1 MFKRSSNKVRGAVF
15 CCCCCCLL
23 RLLPLL
29 LLALSPLVSCGV
41 CLLFVSSSF
50 LALSLFAY
58 FLSFAVCSFR
68 LLLSVVGAVVCLC
81 LSLSC
86 CCISLSPAPV
96 PLNLLL
102 LLLLLCVC
110 VCCCSLCINP
120 KSFSSRDWGVLP
132 LLQRHLPVGPTVPEA
147 LRLLKQRPPLPVAP
161 AAAVPAA
168 AAAAAASAAA
178 KPSRHQQTS
187 GKPDDATTHFLLFIW
202 VYIQLHVTPFCCYCC
217 CCCCCRYLSS
227 GRGEGYGCLCCRQKR
242 RRCGVV
248 SPCSSLCGRQQLQQQ
263 QQRRRRAAA
272 AATTTT
278 AAATGCGGE
287 AGSKD

>member
-1 MFKRSSNKVRGAVF
+1 MFKRSSNKVRSAVF
-15 CCCCCCLL
+15 CCCCCLL
-23 RLLPLL
+23 QLLPLL

-68 LLLSVVGAVVCLC
+68 LLLSVVGAVACLC

-147 LRLLKQRPPLPVAP
+147 LRLLKQRPPLPAAP

-187 GKPDDATTHFLLFIW
+187 GKPDDAITHFLLFIW
-202 VYIQLHVTPFCCYCC
+202 VYIQLHVTHTLLLLLLLLLLQVPQL
-217 CCCCCRYLSS
+217 RK
-227 GRGEGYGCLCCRQKR
+227 GRRLWLPLLQTEKTSLWGCL
-242 RRCGVV
+242 
-248 SPCSSLCGRQQLQQQ
+248 PLQQFV
-263 QQRRRRAAA
+263 RKTTTAAAA
-272 AATTTT
+272 AATPT
-278 AAATGCGGE
+278 
-287 AGSKD
+287 SSSSSSNNNSSSNRMWW